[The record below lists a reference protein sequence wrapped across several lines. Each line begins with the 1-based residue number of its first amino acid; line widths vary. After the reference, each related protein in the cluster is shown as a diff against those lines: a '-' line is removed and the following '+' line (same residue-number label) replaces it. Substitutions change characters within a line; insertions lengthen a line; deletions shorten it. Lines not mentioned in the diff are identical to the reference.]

1 MKLRLWE
8 EIELAQNKVRNVILL
23 CQDMDEFQA
32 LWQSFQAL
40 LLSIRPTSF
49 ISSMKERQRI
59 FPSDSQR

>member
-8 EIELAQNKVRNVILL
+8 EIELAQNKVREVILL

-32 LWQSFQAL
+32 LWQSLQAL
-40 LLSIRPTSF
+40 LLSIKPTSF
-49 ISSMKERQRI
+49 TSSMKGQRRI